1 MLAVVF
7 FALSASELVF
17 RTAVACAAHHKSS
30 TPISQQK
37 AKPLGISQ
45 GSVRTTYVQS
55 LLKVLFLL
63 EDYSSEKNMNTT
75 DHLSAPA
82 NPSESNMVEQFT
94 LIDLL
99 LVIVENLRLLVI
111 GPIVV
116 GLIVFVTTS
125 IWAKTYESTAILKAE
140 QITASLM
147 NSAAVLDPIA
157 SSLGYTLQMPQDD
170 ARNRLKD
177 QVQARF
183 NAKDKLITLT
193 AQAQSPQAAQ
203 ALGLAV
209 LQQTFVQSQP
219 RNTEKSRLE
228 KQMEQAKVREKEA
241 SEAAKLLSKKMDS
254 IGGAAATEVAQGYA
268 QMMRVVQ
275 DSQAVQTTIEQQ
287 LIGLDASAIVQDP
300 TLPTKHTEPRRGLV
314 TVLAVQTA
322 GFVLLLWVFM
332 RHSFKNSGKKKQS
345 AEKTK
350 EIKMAWRK
358 AIGLKREV

>member
-1 MLAVVF
+1 MNIPEP
-7 FALSASELVF
+7 LSQVAST
-17 RTAVACAAHHKSS
+17 RDT
-30 TPISQQK
+30 
-37 AKPLGISQ
+37 G
-45 GSVRTTYVQS
+45 
-55 LLKVLFLL
+55 
-63 EDYSSEKNMNTT
+63 T
-75 DHLSAPA
+75 D
-82 NPSESNMVEQFT
+82 ETFT
-94 LIDLL
+94 LLDLL
-99 LVIVENLRLLVI
+99 LVIVDNLRLLVI
-111 GPIVV
+111 GPVVV
-116 GLIVFVTTS
+116 GLFVFIIAS
-125 IWAKTYESTAILKAE
+125 NWPKTYESTAILKAE

-157 SSLGYTLQMPQDD
+157 SNLGYTLQMPQDD
-170 ARNRLKD
+170 ARSRLKD

-183 NAKDKLITLT
+183 NAKDKLTTLT
-193 AQAQSPQAAQ
+193 AQAESPQAAQ

-241 SEAAKLLSKKMDS
+241 SEAGKLLSKKMDS
-254 IGGAAATEVAQGYA
+254 MGGVAATEVAQGYA

-275 DSQAVQTTIEQQ
+275 DSQAVQATIEQQ

-322 GFVLLLWVFM
+322 GFVLLLWVFI
-332 RHSFKNSGKKKQS
+332 RHSLQKAGKKMQS

-358 AIGLKREV
+358 AIGLQREV